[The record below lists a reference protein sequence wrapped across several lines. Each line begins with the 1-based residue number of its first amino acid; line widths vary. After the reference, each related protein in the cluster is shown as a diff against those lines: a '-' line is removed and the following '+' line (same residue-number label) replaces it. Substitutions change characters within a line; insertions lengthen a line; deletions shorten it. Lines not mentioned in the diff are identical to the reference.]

1 MDYRL
6 ACRAGDGGLNHSLFT
21 GTTNAMSLLITGS
34 IALDSVKTPLEQ
46 HQDLLGGSAS
56 YASIAASFFTPVNMV
71 GIVGS
76 DFPKKYLELYR
87 KHGVNLDGLEV
98 ADGKTF
104 RWSGQYE
111 WNMNNRRTLSVA
123 LNVFEKFNP
132 TLPQQYRNAPFVFLA
147 NISPQLQMHVLS
159 QVQKPKFI
167 VADTMDLWLEIAR
180 EALMELLKKIDCLI
194 LNESEA
200 RELMKE
206 TSLIKAGRGILKLG
220 PKYVCI
226 KKGEH
231 GCLLFG
237 EDLFFSAPAYPL
249 EDIHD
254 PTGAG
259 DCFAGAF
266 TGYLAREG
274 CVNPATLR
282 KAVIY
287 GSVVASYNVE
297 AFSLGRLQTISLADI
312 EERYLLFKEMSH
324 FETA

>member
-1 MDYRL
+1 
-6 ACRAGDGGLNHSLFT
+6 
-21 GTTNAMSLLITGS
+21 MSLLITGS
-34 IALDSVKTPLEQ
+34 IGLDSVKTQLEE
-46 HQDLLGGSAS
+46 HHDLLGGSAS
-56 YASIAASFFTPVNMV
+56 YAAIAASFFTPVNLV
-71 GIVGS
+71 GIVGE

-87 KHGVNLDGLEV
+87 KHGVNLDGLEIV
-98 ADGKTF
+98 AGKTF
-104 RWSGQYE
+104 RWSGEYE
-111 WNMNNRRTLSVA
+111 WNMNNRRTLSIA

-132 TLPQQYRNAPFVFLA
+132 TLPAQYRNAPFVFLA

-159 QVQKPKFI
+159 QVSKPKFV
-167 VADTMDLWLEIAR
+167 VADTMDLWINIAKD
-180 EALMELLKKIDCLI
+180 ALLELLKKIDCLI

-200 RELMKE
+200 RELLKE
-206 TSLIKAGRGILKLG
+206 TSLIKAGRALLKLG

-237 EDLFFSAPAYPL
+237 KDLFFSAPAYPL

-266 TGYLAREG
+266 TGYLAKAG
-274 CVNPATLR
+274 KVDADTLR

-287 GSVVASYNVE
+287 GSVIASFNVE
-297 AFSLGRLQTISLADI
+297 AFSLKRLQTLTPADI
-312 EERYLLFKEMSH
+312 ASRYEFFRQMSH
-324 FETA
+324 FELH